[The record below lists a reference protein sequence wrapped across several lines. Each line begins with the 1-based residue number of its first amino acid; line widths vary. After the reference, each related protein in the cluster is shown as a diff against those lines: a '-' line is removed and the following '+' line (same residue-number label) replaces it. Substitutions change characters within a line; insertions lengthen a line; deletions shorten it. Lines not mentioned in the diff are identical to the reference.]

1 MIIDF
6 KKTKVVETAFLIV
19 VLAYF
24 FISAFYFLGKVSGA
38 GDESLFMDDLAFV
51 KEKGWTVAIAK
62 NISVPYLILAYP
74 LSFFMENHL
83 ALRLVNVLLLALLFF
98 YFYKQKRKFTFP
110 FYMYLLFFVSTVGYF
125 FMGTNDTLFFVGLIL
140 FINEVSN
147 LQTDGKWN
155 GALAFSALLVAF
167 FTRELV
173 FVYFPVILLC
183 FYAIYIKRGF
193 SKVKYW
199 YPLGIFCL
207 MVLLNIPSLT
217 SKGKFSYDLKS
228 PPSTTTATW
237 AQRQYLAQLMVN
249 KGELPNY
256 KHPSWE
262 QTDAYLEKY
271 GADSLPKGILEGL
284 FFDLK
289 LTVVEFFKDFYYSVF
304 FGFRQLGL
312 ILLVPLFFMIK
323 NVFSSRK
330 LEMTQLLP
338 LSLWIMIAVFSLI
351 IISFVELRWLA
362 PVFILNIAYY
372 NILQKD
378 KKIPEIVVLLNY
390 ILLIA
395 FSFYGCMNL
404 SKKLIAIL

>member
-1 MIIDF
+1 MMKWLQDVKAIER
-6 KKTKVVETAFLIV
+6 VFLFA
-19 VLAYF
+19 VLVYF
-24 FISAFYFLGKVSGA
+24 GISAFYFLGKNGGA
-38 GDESLFMDDLAFV
+38 GDELLFVNDLAFV
-51 KEKGWTVAIAK
+51 KEKGWADAIAK

-74 LSFFMENHL
+74 FSFFLENYI

-98 YFYKQKRKFTFP
+98 YFYKQYGKFTYS

-125 FMGTNDTLFFVGLIL
+125 FMGTNDTLFFVGLIV
-140 FINEVSN
+140 FINEVNN
-147 LQTDGKWN
+147 LQTDGKWK
-155 GALAFSALLVAF
+155 GTLAFSTLILAF

-183 FYAIYIKRGF
+183 FYVIYMKRGF

-199 YPLGIFCL
+199 YPLGIFSL
-207 MVLLNIPSLT
+207 MVVLNIPSLT
-217 SKGKFSYDLKS
+217 SKGKFSYDVKS
-228 PPSTTTATW
+228 PPDTILATW

-256 KHPSWE
+256 NHPTWE
-262 QTDAYLEKY
+262 QTDAYLEKN

-284 FFDLK
+284 FFDVK

-312 ILLVPLFFMIK
+312 LLFVPLFFMIK
-323 NVFSSRK
+323 NVISSRK
-330 LEMTQLLP
+330 LDTTQLLP

-372 NILQKD
+372 SILQKN
-378 KKIPEIVVLLNY
+378 KKIPELIVLLNY
-390 ILLIA
+390 TLLIT
-395 FSFYGCMNL
+395 FSLYGCINL
-404 SKKLIAIL
+404 SKKLIAML